1 MKLFPDFTGKQAAVY
16 LVTIFVVSV
25 AYQIISILIKGN

>member
-16 LVTIFVVSV
+16 LGTIFVASV
-25 AYQIISILIKGN
+25 VYQIVQLLIKGN